1 MRAYE
6 LTFIVHPE
14 LDDSA
19 FNEVVEGVKV
29 WISDSGG
36 EITQIDFW
44 GKRKLAYEISKQT
57 EGNYVLMKTNMAP
70 TFCAELE
77 RNLGLTEQV
86 LRYLIVSTEE

>member
-19 FNEVVEGVKV
+19 FNEVVERVKI

-57 EGNYVLMKTNMAP
+57 EG

>member
-19 FNEVVEGVKV
+19 FNEIVERVKS

-44 GKRKLAYEISKQT
+44 GKRKLAYEIGNQT
-57 EGNYVLMKTNMAP
+57 DGNYVLMTTNLAP

-77 RNLGLTEQV
+77 RNLGLSESV
-86 LRYLIVSTEE
+86 LRYLIVSTE

>member
-19 FNEVVEGVKV
+19 FNEIVERVKS

-70 TFCAELE
+70 TFCVELE
-77 RNLGLTEQV
+77 RNLGLSEQV
-86 LRYLIVSTEE
+86 LRYLIVSIE

>member
-19 FNEVVEGVKV
+19 FNEIVERVKS

-57 EGNYVLMKTNMAP
+57 EGNYVLMNTNMAP

-77 RNLGLTEQV
+77 RNLGLSEQV
-86 LRYLIVSTEE
+86 LRYLIVSAE

>member
-1 MRAYE
+1 MRTYE

-14 LDDSA
+14 LDESA
-19 FNEVVEGVKV
+19 FNEVVERVKT

-57 EGNYVLMKTNMAP
+57 EGNYVLMKTSMVP

-86 LRYLIVSTEE
+86 IRYLLVSTEE

>member
-19 FNEVVEGVKV
+19 FNEVVERVKS

-57 EGNYVLMKTNMAP
+57 EGNYVLMNTNLAP

-77 RNLGLTEQV
+77 RNLGLLEPV
-86 LRYLIVSTEE
+86 LRYLIVSTE

>member
-19 FNEVVEGVKV
+19 FNEVVERVKI
-29 WISDSGG
+29 WINDSGG

-57 EGNYVLMKTNMAP
+57 EGNYVLMKTNLAA